1 MILRGS
7 CIALLLTAA
16 SCATV
21 EQHNA
26 SSRAIGSDGFVSVG
40 DVVLRVEV
48 TEDLPNAFGRA
59 DVFGRNRNRGFSEVR
74 YMGVNSSGYAVF
86 RTRDVDVVTN
96 ENTMNRTGLRT
107 ATVLAEP
114 SGNGVVAS
122 GVGTQ
127 TPPPSVQVVDPD
139 TVEFTLDLSRGNVV
153 TMRDRTILVHEATN
167 NGVRFTVR

>member
-1 MILRGS
+1 MRGVFV
-7 CIALLLTAA
+7 ALVLTVAG
-16 SCATV
+16 CETV

-26 SSRAIGSDGFVSVG
+26 SSRPVGSDGFVSVG

-59 DVFGRNRNRGFSEVR
+59 DVFGRDRNRGFSELR
-74 YMGVNSSGYAVF
+74 YMGINSSGLAVF
-86 RTRDVDVVTN
+86 RRRDVDVVTN

-107 ATVLAEP
+107 ATVVAEP
-114 SGNGVVAS
+114 SGDGVVAY

-127 TPPPSVQVVDPD
+127 TPPPSVQTVDPD
-139 TVEFTLDLSRGNVV
+139 TVEFALDLGQGNVV
-153 TMRDRTILVHEATN
+153 TMRDRTIIVHEATS